1 MAKDSALMQKVRKD
15 KISGEGTKKVVYP
28 KTIDKAVAVKKI
40 KAEGYETLDVALPR
54 KWEKA
59 WTITTKVKDTN
70 ESAYYLF
77 YFNNDIDVIPL
88 KKYLSCSNDEFIAMI
103 MESGSANDK
112 RRLEEYEY
120 DYIGA
125 DPYYTENNM
134 LERISFDVMKE
145 KFLSYIKLHDT
156 IAPKIVVE
164 DGDGNEYTDG
174 STVVVDSYPAKFR
187 VKYSVVPDEFANY
200 FASYV
205 QNASNNNDILRN
217 SHYSIRFESSIREAE
232 DVKMATKVANASTLI
247 PYRPLN
253 GNQNVYANP
262 LNFTYDYETEPEFIL
277 ARLNEFINYGQGNN
291 YMEFWVLPEDY
302 PTDSSQQ
309 TAYEQEK
316 TRQGTFSIRNCF
328 VYDGQEIDAPIYI
341 QPFSLKLIFNVTQ
354 VFSFLSPYTGNPYKL
369 NKANSYIQ
377 DITFQGINA
386 DENAQVT
393 ISFPDN
399 VAGYVF
405 YTPDDLSTPKTSVTI
420 TPAQLEEGYTVRV
433 KPSNW
438 SNSNNYVPF
447 PTPRTEE
454 INLNCSYIVDQ
465 DERTLTAVVRCEE
478 KQSDL
483 PTDSSVE
490 CITRVYDDTTR
501 AGYLDFYLNSGVNHP
516 LSTVEIKNINSIY
529 YALNSTG
536 WSTSPLNL
544 TNVKVYKNITPVS
557 GVFREED
564 YVLHDGSDITCDVA
578 NVSAISLKFLIPTED
593 QNGNIISGKGLCET
607 FVDAKTTTNRSING
621 TCSLEFMSIVS
632 GIPSTVVSAF
642 RAWCTENNIAALST
656 SVDNVSSELINSL
669 VNNKVNDKPVS
680 HQSLVGNRLV
690 QTFVDNTTALDTY
703 VFESIPVTDTS
714 ILEVLTQ
721 LDEIPEGAFA
731 NNPYLTSVVIP
742 SNITKIGRYAF
753 YNCTNLREL
762 VIPDSVTQL
771 NESFAEGCTSLETI
785 DLGQNVSRLRQYS
798 LYGCPNLKTIISRR
812 EDSTDIIRREEIV
825 GQITHPIFDPALD
838 GASDVTFYFA
848 TDTIRD
854 IVRTSFA
861 NDGHGGF
868 VGNDFSNATVLTI
881 DQLQ

>member
-1 MAKDSALMQKVRKD
+1 MANDSALIQKVRKD

-40 KAEGYETLDVALPR
+40 KEEGYETLDVALPR

-59 WTITTKVKDTN
+59 WAITTKIEDTN

-77 YFNNDIDVIPL
+77 YFNNNIDVIPL
-88 KKYLSCSNDEFIAMI
+88 KKYLSCSNEEFIAMI

-112 RRLEEYEY
+112 SRLEEYDY
-120 DYIGA
+120 NYIGV

-187 VKYSVVPDEFANY
+187 VKYSIIPEGFGEY
-200 FASYV
+200 FASYI
-205 QNASNNNDILRN
+205 QNATSDVLTN
-217 SHYSIRFESSIREAE
+217 SHYSIRFESSIKEAE

-247 PYRPLN
+247 SNRPMN

-262 LNFTYDYETEPEFIL
+262 LNFTYDYEAEPDFIL
-277 ARLNEFINYGQGNN
+277 SRLNEFISYGRGNN

-316 TRQGTFSIRNCF
+316 TRQGTFSIRNYF
-328 VYDGQEIDAPIYI
+328 VYGGQETDAPLYI

-369 NKANSYIQ
+369 NKTNSYVQ

-386 DENAQVT
+386 DENAQIT

-399 VAGYVF
+399 VVDYVF
-405 YTPDDLSTPKTSVTI
+405 YTPDDLSTPKTSATI
-420 TPAQLEEGYTVRV
+420 TPAQLEEGYTVVV

-438 SNSNNYVPF
+438 SSSSNYVPF

-454 INLNCSYIVDQ
+454 VNINCRYVVDQ
-465 DERTLTAVVRCEE
+465 DEKTLTAVIRCEE

-516 LSTVEIKNINSIY
+516 LSTVKIKNINSIY

-536 WSTSPLNL
+536 WSTSPLTL
-544 TNVKVYKNITPVS
+544 TNVKVYKNTTPVS

-607 FVDAKTTTNRSING
+607 FIDAKTTTNRAING
-621 TCSLEFMSIVS
+621 TCSLEFTSVVS

-642 RAWCTENNIAALST
+642 RAWCTENNITALST
-656 SVDNVSSELINSL
+656 SVDSVSSELINSL
-669 VNNKVNDKPVS
+669 VNNNVNGRIVA

-690 QTFVDNTTALDTY
+690 QTFVANTTVLDAY

-721 LDEIPEGAFA
+721 LDEIPDGAFA
-731 NNPYLTSVVIP
+731 NNQYLTSVVIP

-762 VIPDSVTQL
+762 VIPDSVTNL
-771 NESFAEGCTSLETI
+771 NESFAEGCTNLETI
-785 DLGQNVSRLRQYS
+785 DLGQNVRRLRQYS

-812 EDSTDIIRREEIV
+812 DDANDIIGREDIM

-838 GASDVTFYFA
+838 GADDVTFYFA

-881 DQLQ
+881 GEDE